1 MSVYL
6 YITIKYWPKA
16 KNSPNI
22 FFGIFGITN
31 IFLYYLGDVLKHPN
45 DDCTSCVCSS
55 PPSLTCYSES
65 CANFKIYGNADGCE
79 AIKSPGS
86 CCTQSLRCP
95 KPDQGIIIY
104 YLLTVKC
111 DYYYLEIS

>member
-1 MSVYL
+1 MLCLSV
-6 YITIKYWPKA
+6 TISCWLKA
-16 KNSPNI
+16 KNSSNH
-22 FFGIFGITN
+22 IFGPKWYKY
-31 IFLYYLGDVLKHPN
+31 FFLGDVLKHPN

-95 KPDQGIIIY
+95 KPIQGIY
-104 YLLTVKC
+104 KFH
-111 DYYYLEIS
+111 EIVGTYSFFKKI

>member
-95 KPDQGIIIY
+95 KPDQGIIY